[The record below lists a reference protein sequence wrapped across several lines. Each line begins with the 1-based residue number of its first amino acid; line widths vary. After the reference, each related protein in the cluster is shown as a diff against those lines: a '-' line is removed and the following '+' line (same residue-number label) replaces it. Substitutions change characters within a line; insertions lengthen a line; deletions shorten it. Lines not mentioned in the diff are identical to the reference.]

1 MGDFSFYPPRASTMA
16 GQVDLLYTFLLAV
29 GFIMTALIF
38 FFVFFF
44 AIKYRRR
51 PGGPPPQQIRGSLV
65 LEVTWSTVP
74 FLVMLIMF
82 VWGTKLYFDSAT
94 PPPNTLDLYVT
105 GKQWMWKV
113 QYPGGQREINEVHV
127 PTGVPV
133 KVTLASE
140 DVIHS
145 FFVPAF
151 RVKHDVVPGHYEI
164 VWFQATKPGR
174 YHLFCAEYCGS
185 NHSEMGGWVDVMNPA
200 DYEVWLS
207 GGERGGSMADQG
219 AKLFTQY
226 GCVTCH
232 VLDAK
237 GRCPSLRN
245 VFGHPVQLADGRT
258 LVADE
263 AYVRES
269 ILNPNAK
276 IVKGYDRDVMPV
288 FQGQISEEGLLQ
300 LIVYVKS
307 LSQPPEQPV
316 PTKALPATAKG
327 SPK

>member
-1 MGDFSFYPPRASTMA
+1 MGDFSLYPPRASTLA
-16 GQVDLLYTFLLAV
+16 GQVDLLYTFLLVV

-51 PGGPPPQQIRGSLV
+51 PGGPPAQQIHGSLL

-94 PPPNTLDLYVT
+94 PPANTLDLYVT

-113 QYPGGQREINEVHV
+113 QYPGGQREINQIHV

-185 NHSEMGGWVDVMNPA
+185 NHSEMGGWVNVMSPA

-207 GGERGGSMADQG
+207 GGERGGSMVDQG
-219 AKLFTQY
+219 AKLFSQY

-258 LVADE
+258 VVADE

-269 ILNPNAK
+269 ILDPNAK

-307 LSQPPEQPV
+307 LSQPPEQPT
-316 PTKALPATAKG
+316 PTKALPAAAKG